1 MIKKNDILLIGAIVI
16 LCLAAL
22 AFMLLSRKEGSK
34 VIVYV
39 GGNEHASFSLD
50 ENVEYTVKQENG
62 AYNTFIIKDGK
73 VDMIAASCPDKIC
86 VNERSKHYRNETIT
100 CLPNNVVLEIS
111 GGEEGDV
118 DIIAK

>member
-62 AYNTFIIKDGK
+62 AYNIFIIKDGK
-73 VDMIAASCPDKIC
+73 VDMIAASCPDKLC
-86 VNERSKHYRNETIT
+86 VKDRSIHYSNETIV
-100 CLPNNVVLEIS
+100 CLPNNVVLEIAN
-111 GGEEGDV
+111 GQKGDV